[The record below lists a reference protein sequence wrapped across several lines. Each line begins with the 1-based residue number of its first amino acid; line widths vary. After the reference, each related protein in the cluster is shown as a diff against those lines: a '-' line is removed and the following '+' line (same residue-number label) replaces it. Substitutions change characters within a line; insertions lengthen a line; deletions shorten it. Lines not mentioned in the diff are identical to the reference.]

1 MTLIEEV
8 LKSLSEKRQV
18 FRSEKDFQ
26 EALCNEIR
34 LAGNHCEKGKNIHG
48 TRVDLYWEENGQEV
62 VVQLRHKTKKLSVV
76 VNGERFELKNHGA
89 QDLGRYDFV
98 KDLQSIERLCLDNPS
113 RVGYVLLL
121 TNEHLYWQP
130 PMKNKSVDE
139 EFLLFNGNRISG
151 ECAWKKEAS
160 YGTTN
165 GREEPLL
172 LRGEY
177 KVEWK
182 NYSTFP
188 AQNSEFRYLCVG
200 A

>member
-1 MTLIEEV
+1 MTLIDEV
-8 LKSLSEKRQV
+8 LKSLSEKRPV

-34 LAGNHCEKGKNIHG
+34 LAGNHSEKGKNIHG
-48 TRVDLYWEENGQEV
+48 TKVDLYWEEKGQEV
-62 VVQLRHKTKKLSVV
+62 VVQLRHKMKKLSVV

-98 KDLQSIERLCLDNPS
+98 KDLRGIERICQDNPS

-139 EFLLFNGNRISG
+139 EFLLFNGNHISG
-151 ECAWKKEAS
+151 VCEWKKEAS

-177 KVEWK
+177 LMTWR

-188 AQNSEFRYLCVG
+188 AQNSEFRYLLVSV
-200 A
+200 